1 MNLEYWPYYVF
12 IGIVLVGLEI
22 ILSGFFMLPVGVA
35 FLISAP
41 FSLFISDRPAMHV
54 ITAILVIVSIYVFQ
68 KYFKKSAMMQKNPV
82 EDLIGKE
89 IVLESDPH
97 NQGRT
102 YGKIYGESWAL
113 VPENPEDQFV
123 AGEAARIVAMN
134 GNKLVIKKIK
144 E

>member
-22 ILSGFFMLPVGVA
+22 ILTGFFLLPVGVA
-35 FLISAP
+35 FLVSAP
-41 FSLFISDRPAMHV
+41 FSLLISDRPLMHV
-54 ITAILVIVSIYVFQ
+54 ITAIWVIVSIYVFR
-68 KYFKKSAMMQKNPV
+68 KYFKKSDRMQKNPTD
-82 EDLIGKE
+82 DLIGKE
-89 IVLESDPH
+89 IILESDPQ

-113 VPENPEDQFV
+113 VPENSRDVFV
-123 AGEAARIVAMN
+123 AGEAARITAID
-134 GNKLVIKKIK
+134 GNKLIIKKIK

>member
-1 MNLEYWPYYVF
+1 MTPEYWPYYVF

-41 FSLFISDRPAMHV
+41 FSLFISNRPVMHV
-54 ITAILVIVSIYVFQ
+54 ITAILVIISVYVFR
-68 KYFKKSAMMQKNPV
+68 KYFRKSDMVQKIPV

-89 IVLESDPH
+89 IILESDPH
-97 NQGRT
+97 NQGRP
-102 YGKIYGESWAL
+102 YGKIYGESWAV
-113 VPENPEDQFV
+113 VPEDAKDQFV

>member
-1 MNLEYWPYYVF
+1 MTLEYWPYYVF
-12 IGIVLVGLEI
+12 IGIILVGLEI

-41 FSLFISDRPAMHV
+41 FSLFISDRPIMHV
-54 ITAILVIVSIYVFQ
+54 ITAIWVIVSIYVFR
-68 KYFKKSAMMQKNPV
+68 KYFKKSNMVQKNPV
-82 EDLIGKE
+82 EDLIGRE
-89 IVLESDPH
+89 IVIESDPQ

-113 VPENPEDQFV
+113 VPENTQDHFV